1 MFTAMPPL
9 TLGIFER
16 SCRKENMLKYP
27 ELYKTSQ
34 NALDFN
40 TKVFWV
46 HCLNG
51 LFHSVIL
58 FWFPLK
64 ALQYGTVF
72 GNGKTSDYLLLGN
85 FVYTFVVITV
95 CLKAGLETSYW
106 TWFSH
111 IAIWGSIALWVV
123 FFGIYSS
130 LWPAVPMAPDM
141 SGEVMYPN
149 HS

>member
-1 MFTAMPPL
+1 MSSLSLQMFTAMPPL

-85 FVYTFVVITV
+85 FVYTF
-95 CLKAGLETSYW
+95 
-106 TWFSH
+106 SH

-130 LWPAVPMAPDM
+130 LWPSVPMAPDM
-141 SGEVMYPN
+141 SGEVMYVN
-149 HS
+149 DS